1 LKLTDRFPAFASRN
15 FTIFWFG
22 QFLSLIGTWMQNTT
36 QPYLA
41 YRLTGRP
48 FDLGLIGF
56 ASTLPT
62 LILALP
68 AGVIVERLDKRKT
81 VIVMQVIMLM
91 QALTLAILTLTGR
104 IQIWHIAFLA
114 FVLGVAGAFEI
125 TSRQAMLI
133 ELVGRPALPNAIALQ
148 TAIFNGA
155 RVLGPSLTAV
165 VLILIKNQGEG
176 WAFLINAV
184 SYLFIIIGLFFVK
197 TPFKV
202 QNEVSEPTKRDLI
215 GEFKEGQRYI
225 LGNSTVGLVIL
236 MAALIGFFGF
246 PFGQQIPALARDVL
260 HQALDTEIMV
270 KARTSSLYIAQ
281 GIGALIAAI
290 YISLYSGLRRKGLLL
305 AIGQFIFAVALILIS
320 ITTSI
325 QLVLVLIIF
334 LGWAMVTQ
342 LALMNTIIQINIPD
356 QLRGR
361 VFSTYLW
368 ALQGVAPFG
377 SLFVGW
383 VAQTWNIPT
392 AAFLFGSICIIFAF
406 TIHLVK
412 PEIIQKAY

>member
-1 LKLTDRFPAFASRN
+1 
-15 FTIFWFG
+15 
-22 QFLSLIGTWMQNTT
+22 MQNTT

-68 AGVIVERLDKRKT
+68 AGVLVERLDKRKT
-81 VIVMQVIMLM
+81 VIIMQIVMLL

-104 IQIWHIAFLA
+104 IQIWHIVVLA
-114 FVLGVAGAFEI
+114 FILGSANAFEI

-133 ELVGRPALPNAIALQ
+133 ELVGRSALPNAIALQ

-155 RVLGPSLTAV
+155 RVLGPALTAV
-165 VLILIKNQGEG
+165 VLVLIKNQGEG
-176 WAFLINAV
+176 WAFLFNAA
-184 SYLFIIIGLFFVK
+184 SYLFIIIGLFFVR

-202 QNEVSEPTKRDLI
+202 NAVVSNSGKRDLM

-225 LGNSTVGLVIL
+225 FGNSTIGLIIL

-246 PFGQQIPALARDVL
+246 PFSQQIPALARDVL
-260 HQALDTEIMV
+260 HQVVDTETII
-270 KARTSSLYIAQ
+270 KTRTSSLYIAQ

-290 YISLYSGLRRKGLLL
+290 YISLFSGLRRKGLLL
-305 AIGQFIFAVALILIS
+305 AVGQLVFASALILIS
-320 ITTSI
+320 FTTS
-325 QLVLVLIIF
+325 LYFVLVLIVF
-334 LGWAMVTQ
+334 LGWAMVAQ

-356 QLRGR
+356 NLRGR
-361 VFSTYLW
+361 IFSTYLW

-392 AAFLFGSICIIFAF
+392 AALFFGSACLIILV
-406 TIHLVK
+406 TIHFVK
-412 PEIIQKAY
+412 PEIIRKVY

>member
-1 LKLTDRFPAFASRN
+1 
-15 FTIFWFG
+15 
-22 QFLSLIGTWMQNTT
+22 MQNTT

-68 AGVIVERLDKRKT
+68 AGVLVERLDKRKT
-81 VIVMQVIMLM
+81 VIIMQIVMLL

-104 IQIWHIAFLA
+104 IQIWHIVVLA
-114 FVLGVAGAFEI
+114 FILGSANAFEI

-133 ELVGRPALPNAIALQ
+133 ELVGRSALPNAIALQ

-155 RVLGPSLTAV
+155 RVLGPALTAV
-165 VLILIKNQGEG
+165 VLVLIKNQGEG
-176 WAFLINAV
+176 WAFLFNAA
-184 SYLFIIIGLFFVK
+184 SYLFIIIGLFFVR

-202 QNEVSEPTKRDLI
+202 NSVVSKSGKRDLM

-225 LGNSTVGLVIL
+225 FGNSTIGLIIL

-246 PFGQQIPALARDVL
+246 PFSQQIPALARDVL
-260 HQALDTEIMV
+260 HQVVDTETII
-270 KARTSSLYIAQ
+270 KTRTSSLYIAQ

-290 YISLYSGLRRKGLLL
+290 YISLFSGLRRKGLLL
-305 AIGQFIFAVALILIS
+305 AVGQLVFASALILIS
-320 ITTSI
+320 FTTS
-325 QLVLVLIIF
+325 LYFVLVLIVF
-334 LGWAMVTQ
+334 LGWAMVAQ

-356 QLRGR
+356 NLRGR
-361 VFSTYLW
+361 IFSTYLW

-392 AAFLFGSICIIFAF
+392 AALFFGSACLIILV
-406 TIHLVK
+406 TIHFVK
-412 PEIIQKAY
+412 PEIIRKVY